1 MEDMIDR
8 EEFGHDYKGEILS
21 DDHARRLLVL
31 IDHASTC
38 PGKHQST
45 QHRDVC
51 HSTKYLMLHVRD
63 CSGLLDNGDICPFPW
78 CRKVKHLLYHLVSC
92 LDVDKCTICSPVSDT
107 MSPNL
112 NKLMGLN
119 LYRREKFRSRI
130 KAVMEKRRQLVL
142 AASVAAASSTTA
154 VNPTIAKLPTVDVST
169 LSTNNQHST
178 TTASTT
184 LSPTSRL
191 QYQNMP
197 SPALLSRYDSSISM
211 TALPTLEEAAMG
223 LADLGFSTLDLVG
236 MSSLSNYDLSTIASM
251 NAPST
256 PYIGKSEAN

>member
-38 PGKHQST
+38 PGNHQST

-92 LDVDKCTICSPVSDT
+92 VNVDKCTICSPVNDT
-107 MSPNL
+107 LSPNL

-119 LYRREKFRSRI
+119 LYRREKFQSRI

-178 TTASTT
+178 TNAST
-184 LSPTSRL
+184 LSPSSRL

-223 LADLGFSTLDLVG
+223 LADLGLSTLDLVG

-251 NAPST
+251 NAPSA